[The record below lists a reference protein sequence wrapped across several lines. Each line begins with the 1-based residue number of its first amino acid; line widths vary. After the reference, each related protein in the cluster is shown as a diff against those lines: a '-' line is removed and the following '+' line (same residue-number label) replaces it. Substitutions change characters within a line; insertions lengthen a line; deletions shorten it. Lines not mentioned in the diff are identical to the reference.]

1 MQRTIVNP
9 WTWQD
14 QLGFVQANDVRSP
27 QRIVYCAG
35 QASLDANGQ
44 PLHVGDLRA
53 QTEQAFDNLETV
65 LKAADLTLAQVM
77 RLTFYTTDV
86 DGLLANWDVITTRLH
101 NANCQP
107 ASTLLGV
114 TGLAFGLLVE
124 IEATAV
130 E

>member
-1 MQRTIVNP
+1 MQRTIINP

-14 QLGFVQANDVRSP
+14 QLGFVQANDVHNP

-35 QASLDANGQ
+35 QASLDADGR
-44 PLHVGDLRA
+44 PLHAGDIRA
-53 QTEQAFDNLETV
+53 QTGQAFDNLETV
-65 LKAADLTLAQVM
+65 LKAAGLTLAQVM

-101 NANCQP
+101 NADCQP

>member
-1 MQRTIVNP
+1 MQRTIINP

-14 QLGFVQANDVRSP
+14 QLGFVQANDVHNP
-27 QRIVYCAG
+27 KRIVYCAG
-35 QASLDANGQ
+35 QASTDADGQ
-44 PLHVGDLRA
+44 PLHAGDLRA
-53 QTEQAFDNLETV
+53 QTNQTFDNLETV
-65 LKAADLTLAQVM
+65 LKAAGLSLAHVM

-86 DGLLANWDVITTRLH
+86 NGLLANWDVITSRLQ

-114 TGLAFGLLVE
+114 TGLAFELLVE